1 MGTRVNKCNSCW
13 GAMYSSGMRNICNS
27 INAGESVELICRR
40 VWNFKVVGRKVIP
53 STESM
58 QVLETPINV
67 VQLASKYS
75 KKKLRMMSR
84 HEKYCRNCVV
94 SLLMKAN
101 LPFGVL
107 GCSGILKA

>member
-1 MGTRVNKCNSCW
+1 MGKRVNKCNSCR
-13 GAMYSSGMRNICNS
+13 GAVYSSGMRNICNS
-27 INAGESVELICRR
+27 IKAGESVELVCRR

-53 STESM
+53 SIESM

-75 KKKLRMMSR
+75 KKKLRMMSKR
-84 HEKYCRNCVV
+84 EKYCRNCAI

-107 GCSGILKA
+107 RCNGILKV